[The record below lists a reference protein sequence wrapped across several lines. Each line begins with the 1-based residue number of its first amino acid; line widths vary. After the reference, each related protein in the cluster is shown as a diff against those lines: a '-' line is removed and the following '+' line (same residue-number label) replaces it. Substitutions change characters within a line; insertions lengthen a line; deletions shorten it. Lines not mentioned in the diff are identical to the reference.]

1 MKQTRVILTIAILVL
16 INSTEVKAT
25 VTYDDG
31 GVHTINS
38 DINSDV
44 YVYNGPADD
53 PTTVTVVP
61 EPATVL
67 IGWFGWIGIEEKT
80 SVLKVPHEIITKG
93 QFTLLIS

>member
-1 MKQTRVILTIAILVL
+1 MKQTRVTLTIAILVL

-31 GVHTINS
+31 GVHTINP
-38 DINSDV
+38 DINSD
-44 YVYNGPADD
+44 VYNGPADD
-53 PTTVTVVP
+53 PTTVNVVP

-80 SVLKVPHEIITKG
+80 SVLRVPHEIITKG
-93 QFTLLIS
+93 